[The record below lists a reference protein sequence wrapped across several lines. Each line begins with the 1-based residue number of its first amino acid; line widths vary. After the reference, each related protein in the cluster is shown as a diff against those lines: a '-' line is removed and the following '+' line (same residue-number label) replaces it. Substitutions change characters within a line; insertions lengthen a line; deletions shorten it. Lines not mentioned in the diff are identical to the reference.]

1 MTEFAYVSPEMTV
14 SFFEDD
20 ADVLTASGEA
30 YTGEGD
36 YGDLETRDAGEW
48 DDFDF
53 DWG

>member
-1 MTEFAYVSPEMTV
+1 MTEQYTTPEMLI
-14 SFFEDD
+14 SLLED

>member
-1 MTEFAYVSPEMTV
+1 MTEQYTTPEMLI
-14 SFFEDD
+14 SLLEE

-36 YGDLETRDAGEW
+36 YETVETRDVGEW

-53 DWG
+53 GF

>member
-1 MTEFAYVSPEMTV
+1 MVGIFGQEIDNMLI
-14 SFFEDD
+14 DL
-20 ADVLTASGEA
+20 LTASGEA